1 VYAPPAN
8 TTTTFQKSAVA
19 LTLDDILMRRHH
31 PILINTQIIRDQ
43 SLPYRPATFPQLKG
57 VWPRVEP
64 ARAASFAERELF

>member
-1 VYAPPAN
+1 
-8 TTTTFQKSAVA
+8 
-19 LTLDDILMRRHH
+19 MRRHH